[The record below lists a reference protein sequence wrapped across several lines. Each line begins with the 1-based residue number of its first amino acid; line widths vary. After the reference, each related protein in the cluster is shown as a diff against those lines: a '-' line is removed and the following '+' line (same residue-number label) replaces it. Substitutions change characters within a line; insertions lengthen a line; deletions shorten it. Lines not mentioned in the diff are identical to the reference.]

1 MKQVLS
7 RLKQIVGPHAVLMD
21 AESLAFFGGDILGQG
36 DTDGAVIKP
45 ADGDQLTAVVRVLY
59 EAGIPLTLRGGGAS
73 YTRSHVPVIEN
84 TVIIDTLGLDRILDI
99 DDQNLTVTVEPGV
112 TWKALDDALKLRGL
126 RCPFWGTYSG
136 LKATVGGSLSQ
147 NAVSLGSG
155 VYGASPDSV
164 IAMEVII
171 RGGEILKTGGKTP
184 FHRAHGPDLTGVF
197 CGDCGAL
204 GVKKSVTLKL
214 IKRPTHVAGASFGF
228 ETFEAFSSAMMEIAA
243 RGLAAENLAI
253 DPVIQRGQLGA
264 LTTSDMLSALGA
276 IVRTAPGPFSAVKA
290 LIKAGLGARAFL
302 KADCYAAHFL
312 CEGHSNAEVRGKL
325 STIRNLCVTETG
337 SEMSNA
343 LPLAIHDSPFRTFRP
358 ILGFEGQRWLPV
370 HGIFSFGRVDAFHK
384 ALNALYEELGA
395 DMERHGV
402 FMSHMFLTI
411 GANAFVYEPVF
422 YWPDS
427 QHAVHKGL
435 MDEADRLPL
444 PTYPDAPE
452 TRAFVDSMKHRLI
465 AIMQANGSAHN
476 QIGKTY
482 PFFSR
487 RDEIFQNTLLD
498 LKHQLDPKGLF
509 NPGVLELPIEVD
521 TPKA

>member
-1 MKQVLS
+1 MKQVLPKL
-7 RLKQIVGPHAVLMD
+7 RQIVGPKAVLTD
-21 AESLAFFGGDILGQG
+21 SESLAFFGGDILEQG
-36 DTDGAVIKP
+36 ATTGAVVKP
-45 ADGDQLTAVVRVLY
+45 ANGDQLTEIVRILY
-59 EAGIPLTLRGGGAS
+59 EADISLTLRGGGAS
-73 YTRSHVPVIEN
+73 YTLSHVPAITN
-84 TVIIDTLGLDRILDI
+84 TVVIDTLGLNQILDI
-99 DDQNLTVTVEPGV
+99 DDRNLTVTVEPGV
-112 TWKALDDALKLRGL
+112 TWKDLDDALKLRGL

-164 IAMEVII
+164 IAMDVII
-171 RGGEILKTGGKTP
+171 RGGETLKTGGKTP
-184 FHRAHGPDLTGVF
+184 FHRAHGPDLTGLF

-204 GVKKSVTLKL
+204 GVKKSITLKL

-228 ETFEAFSSAMMEIAA
+228 ETFEAFSKAMMEVAA

-264 LTTSDMLSALGA
+264 LTTSDILSAFGA
-276 IVRTAPGPFSAVKA
+276 IIRTSPGPFSAIKA
-290 LIKAGLGARAFL
+290 LIRAGLGARAFL

-312 CEGHSNAEVRGKL
+312 CEGHSKAEVRGKL
-325 STIRNLCVTETG
+325 SVVRRLCVAENG

-358 ILGFEGQRWLPV
+358 ILGFDGQRWLPV
-370 HGIFSFGRVDAFHK
+370 HGIFGFGKVSGFHK
-384 ALNALYEELGA
+384 ALNELYEELGP

-411 GANAFVYEPVF
+411 GANAFIYEPVF

-435 MDEADRLPL
+435 MDEADRGPL
-444 PTYPDAPE
+444 PTYPDNPE
-452 TRAFVDSMKHRLI
+452 ARAFVDSMKHRLI

-476 QIGKTY
+476 QIGKIY

-487 RDEIFQNTLLD
+487 REAVFQNTLLD

-509 NPGVLELPIEVD
+509 NPGVLELPIEAD
-521 TPKA
+521 AAKA